1 MTYFWGIDK
10 SFVILYNRHMDDKT
24 FTKLMTAMVQNSAE
38 NPVDDAIQNERARII
53 EAINRIEETSHA
65 TRTPI
70 YQDTFFEQVKAIVY
84 DIHPPYQF
92 RDKSNGE

>member
-1 MTYFWGIDK
+1 MTHFWGIDN
-10 SFVILYNRHMDDKT
+10 SFVILYTIHMDDKT
-24 FTKLMTAMVQNSAE
+24 FSKLMTAMIQNIKSD
-38 NPVDDAIQNERARII
+38 PVGDAIQEERARII
-53 EAINRIEETSHA
+53 GAINRMEEASHS

-92 RDKSNGE
+92 RDKAEGE

>member
-1 MTYFWGIDK
+1 
-10 SFVILYNRHMDDKT
+10 MDDQT
-24 FTKLMTAMVQNSAE
+24 FTKLMTAMIQNSAE
-38 NPVDDAIQNERARII
+38 NPIDDAIQNERARII

-92 RDKSNGE
+92 RDKANGE